1 MQELMTYTTR
11 RAANSATLIGNHLAV
26 PGLGVLACNA
36 FVIHAREPVLVDTGV
51 AAGRDSFL
59 AALRQTLDPAE
70 LRWIWITHMDQDYIG
85 NLADVL
91 ALAPRARVV
100 TNFLGMAK
108 MGLLGLPAERAYL
121 VNPGQA
127 LDAGDRRLLA
137 LRPPVFDAPE
147 TMALFD
153 ARTRVLYSADAF
165 GAVLERPIAA
175 AEDAASLATLVEH
188 LLAARTASPFVG
200 PDQATL
206 EAVGRH
212 DELVQ
217 SDKRHLEL
225 LEVPAAG

>member
-1 MQELMTYTTR
+1 LCLPIEEIAMQELMTYTTR
-11 RAANSATLIGNHLAV
+11 RAANSATLIGNHLTV

-36 FVIHAREPVLVDTGV
+36 FVIHASEPVLVDTGV
-51 AAGRDSFL
+51 VAGRESFL
-59 AALRQTLDPAE
+59 AALRQALDPAV
-70 LRWIWITHMDQDYIG
+70 LRWIWITHMDPDHIG

-153 ARTRVLYSADAF
+153 GRTRVLYSADAF

-175 AEDAASLATLVEH
+175 AEDAASSLRDGLITLA
-188 LLAARTASPFVG
+188 PPPG
-200 PDQATL
+200 
-206 EAVGRH
+206 
-212 DELVQ
+212 
-217 SDKRHLEL
+217 
-225 LEVPAAG
+225 